1 MKGVIIL
8 KTSKILSTIILTSAL
23 TLGAC
28 GGNNNDET
36 EEHVPY
42 GTTVN
47 PEEDNLVDE
56 NPKNEYSFTNFDLHI
71 DTPDNTDGIVAQY
84 NVESKEA
91 IYSNMH
97 AATSL
102 QGDAAYAV
110 LQPIFL
116 ELQPMKVM
124 SNEEIIQRVV
134 SAFEVDEYTKFD
146 LEIGYTDG
154 ETKTY
159 NDENQ

>member
-8 KTSKILSTIILTSAL
+8 KTSKILSTIILTTAL

-36 EEHVPY
+36 EENVPN
-42 GTTVN
+42 GTIIN

-71 DTPDNTDGIVAQY
+71 DTPDNTDAIVAQY
-84 NVESKEA
+84 NVESEEA
-91 IYSNMH
+91 IYN
-97 AATSL
+97 ATTSL

-110 LQPIFL
+110 LQPILL

-146 LEIGYTDG
+146 LEIEYTDG

-159 NDENQ
+159 KDENQ

>member
-8 KTSKILSTIILTSAL
+8 KLSKILSTIILTSAL

-36 EEHVPY
+36 EENVPN
-42 GTTVN
+42 GTIVN

-84 NVESKEA
+84 NVESEEA

-146 LEIGYTDG
+146 LEIEYTDG

>member
-1 MKGVIIL
+1 M

-42 GTTVN
+42 GTIVN

-91 IYSNMH
+91 IYSHMH